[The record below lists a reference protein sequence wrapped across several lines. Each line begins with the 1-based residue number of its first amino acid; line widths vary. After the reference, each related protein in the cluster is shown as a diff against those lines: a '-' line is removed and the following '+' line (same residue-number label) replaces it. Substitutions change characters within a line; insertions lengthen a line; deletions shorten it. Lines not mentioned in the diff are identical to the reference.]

1 MFSSF
6 FRYHLNLLN
15 VKERC
20 RNVSVVGH
28 LHHGKTSLIDLLVEH
43 CHLKEPVKP
52 RTSIKSS
59 YSREQL
65 PRYLDSLKLEQER
78 GISLRAKPIC
88 LLLNDSKTSASF
100 AVNLLDCPG
109 HSDFRE
115 EVGVSLSL
123 LSESVLLVV
132 DSVEGVQSETEAIL
146 KAALNLK
153 KSVVLVLSKIERLW
167 LELKL
172 APIDSYFKLKHT
184 IDRLNTIAGKCL
196 FAPESGNV
204 LFASALGGFVF
215 SLQSFVK
222 SKYPNL
228 KESDAFARRLW
239 GDCFYSEITKKF
251 TPQPQESAPKR
262 TFITFVLE
270 PLYKIYTQTIS
281 ASNPESL
288 QNFLSE
294 NVNGNLSAKELFKNN
309 PRPMLKQVLKKFFCD
324 EPILGLTDAL
334 INNCV
339 SDSECDDPMKSGGL
353 LMSICKVY
361 PPVTIKS
368 HKTSQESASID
379 QPRVLCR
386 LWQGRIRSGQTIL
399 IHGNETEEVLKVRIG
414 KVFIPCT
421 RYELPVEGETSAPWI
436 LLTGI
441 PLDRIIKYGII
452 TGDDSD
458 KGYGVVGD
466 DCDYH
471 TTSTPL
477 APRVFIPNT
486 ASFFRVSIEPLVPSE
501 LPKMLQV
508 LRLLNLLYPSMRTHV
523 EESGEHV
530 LKAPGELYLDCI
542 LHDLRSMGQVQ
553 VRLSDPSASLSETV
567 SELSTLKCFADTA
580 NGKLRITM
588 LAEPMEKGLPELIES
603 RLGEL
608 PDEKVLID
616 KFGWDRLSCRSVLS
630 TTSTGNVLIDD
641 TFGES
646 APGLLETCRSSLI
659 QGFQWAVREGPL
671 CEEPI
676 RNVKF
681 RLLSI
686 AVINSNNNSAVSLS
700 SLSPAQIVP
709 ATRRC
714 CYAAFLTASP
724 RLLEPIQSVS
734 ILAPGDC
741 VEVIYNL
748 LARRRGH
755 ILSDTPLAGT
765 PLYTLQALIPLL
777 DSPGFEVDLRSMTAG
792 TAMPH
797 STFSH
802 WQAIPG
808 DPLDQSIKA
817 ALLEPAAA
825 PALARD
831 CLLKMRRRRGIG
843 EDVKLEK
850 YFDPEV
856 LELLK

>member
-1 MFSSF
+1 MSGFY
-6 FRYHLNLLN
+6 RYHLDLLN

-20 RNVSVVGH
+20 RNVSVVGQ

-43 CHLKEPVKP
+43 CLLKEPVKP
-52 RTSIKSS
+52 RSSIKSS
-59 YSREQL
+59 YSREKL

-88 LLLNDSKTSASF
+88 LLLEDSKTSASY
-100 AVNLLDCPG
+100 AVNLIDCPG
-109 HSDFRE
+109 HADFRE
-115 EVGVSLSL
+115 EVGVSLSI

-146 KAALNLK
+146 KAALNLGK
-153 KSVVLVLSKIERLW
+153 TVILVLSKIERLW

-172 APIDSYFKLKHT
+172 PPTDSYYKLKHT
-184 IDRLNTIAGKCL
+184 VDRLNTIAGKCL

-204 LFASALGGFVF
+204 LFASALAGFCF

-222 SKYPNL
+222 LKYPNIS
-228 KESDAFARRLW
+228 ESEAFARRLW
-239 GDCFYSEITKKF
+239 GDCFYSQTSKKF
-251 TPQPQESAPKR
+251 TAQPNESAPKR

-270 PLYKIYTQTIS
+270 PLYKIYTQSIS

-288 QNFLSE
+288 QKFLLE
-294 NVNGNLSAKELFKNN
+294 HVDDKLNAKELFKSN
-309 PRPMLKQVLKKFFCD
+309 PRPMLKQVFKKFFCN
-324 EPILGLTDAL
+324 EPILGLIDVL
-334 INNCV
+334 INGCCADNT
-339 SDSECDDPMKSGGL
+339 SLNNMPNGGL
-353 LMSICKVY
+353 LMSICKVF
-361 PPVTIKS
+361 PPASIKS
-368 HKTSQESASID
+368 HPHTELASID

-386 LWQGRIRSGQTIL
+386 LWEGRIRSGQDVF
-399 IHGNETEEVLKVRIG
+399 IHGTETEEVLKVQIG

-421 RYELPVEGETSAPWI
+421 RYELVVEGETAAPWV

-441 PLDRIIKYGII
+441 PLDRIIKYGIVS
-452 TGDDSD
+452 DDERQLP
-458 KGYGVVGD
+458 
-466 DCDYH
+466 CP
-471 TTSTPL
+471 PL
-477 APRVFIPNT
+477 SFIPNS

-501 LPKMLQV
+501 LPKMLQT
-508 LRLLNLLYPSMRTHV
+508 LRLLNLVYPSMRTHV

-530 LKAPGELYLDCI
+530 LKGPGELYLDCI
-542 LHDLRSMGQVQ
+542 LHDLRTMGQVQ
-553 VRLSDPSASLSETV
+553 IRLSDPSASLAETV
-567 SELSTLKCFADTA
+567 SEMSTLKCFADTA

-603 RLGEL
+603 KLGNL
-608 PDEKVLID
+608 PEEAILID
-616 KFGWDRLSCRSVLS
+616 KFGWDRLSCRSIMS

-646 APGLLETCRSSLI
+646 TPGLLETCRGSLI

-671 CEEPI
+671 CEEAI
-676 RNVKF
+676 RGVKF
-681 RLLSI
+681 RLLGISLI
-686 AVINSNNNSAVSLS
+686 KEEASDNVISLN

-714 CYAAFLTASP
+714 CYAAFLTAAP

-734 ILAPGDC
+734 ILSPGEC

-765 PLYTLQALIPLL
+765 PLYNLQALLPLL

-792 TAMPH
+792 SAMPH

-856 LELLK
+856 LEILRRE